1 MTLSSAPAVP
11 RRETLGRAPSRA
23 ATGLRPAPAPVSAP
37 VQRFA
42 PPAVLALTVTQP
54 MPGFPGHHDF
64 VLVPGDATGV
74 LLWLQSVAP
83 DGPRFLAVV
92 ADAFFPD
99 YAPEIPAPVLAELEL
114 IHPAAAQI
122 LCLVTVP
129 ADAVTDATANLRAPV
144 VVNRDTSRARQ
155 VVLTDGLHPIRRALR
170 R

>member
-99 YAPEIPAPVLAELEL
+99 YAAE
-114 IHPAAAQI
+114 I